1 MKVLVVADSHMYRT
15 PDGKT
20 WCQGITGSEFFSR
33 YTQVFEEV
41 SVACRVQNVDS
52 VDTAKYLRVDN
63 EKIHVFAMPFARGT
77 KEYLKQIGAFWK
89 AAKAASKDCD
99 CAIFRVPSV
108 LSFIVHKAYK
118 RTGKPFAIEVVADPD
133 KAYTGAARML
143 FTADL
148 KKIAKEA
155 NGASYVTRWFL
166 QKKYPNTAGIS
177 GETDRYFES
186 YYSSID
192 LYPDFLGEPKK
203 YANGKHSFVIT
214 HTANKSASFVKGQ
227 DVLMRAVGR
236 VVAEGWDVR
245 IRFIGDTE
253 IRDQYAA
260 IAKSAGIEDRVS
272 FTGMLSGKDQ
282 IRKNLIESDL
292 FVLPTKAEGL
302 PRSII
307 EAMAV
312 GLPCVSAPVDGVPEL
327 LKPEYMVEQSD
338 DRALAEKII
347 SLLSDPLEM
356 ERMSAENLENA
367 KEYLHDNLALRRNE
381 FYSKLYRLSEK

>member
-1 MKVLVVADSHMYRT
+1 MKVLVVADSHMFRT

-20 WCQGITGSEFFSR
+20 WCQGITGRDFFSR

-41 SVACRVQNVDS
+41 SVACRVQDVDS
-52 VDTAKYLRVDN
+52 VDTTKYLRVDDDR
-63 EKIHVFAMPFARGT
+63 IHVFAMPFARGT
-77 KEYLKQIGAFWK
+77 KEYLMQIGAFLK
-89 AAKAASKDCD
+89 AAKEASGDCD

-108 LSFIVHKAYK
+108 LSFIVHMAYK
-118 RTGKPFAIEVVADPD
+118 RTGKPYSIEVVADPD
-133 KAYTGAARML
+133 KAYTGAARVL
-143 FTADL
+143 FTAAL
-148 KKIAKEA
+148 KKMAKEA
-155 NGASYVTRWFL
+155 NGASYVTRRFL
-166 QKKYPNTAGIS
+166 QEKYPNTAGLS
-177 GETDRYFES
+177 GETKQYFES

-203 YANGKHSFVIT
+203 YPGDKRSFVIT

-236 VVAEGWDVR
+236 VVAKGWDVS

-253 IRDQYAA
+253 IHDQYDA
-260 IAKSAGIEDRVS
+260 IAREAGISDRVT
-272 FTGMLSGKDQ
+272 FTGMLSGKDL

-312 GLPCVSAPVDGVPEL
+312 GLPCISAPVDGVPEL
-327 LKPEYMVEQSD
+327 LKPEYLVEQSD
-338 DRALAEKII
+338 DAALADKIV
-347 SLLSDPLEM
+347 SLLSNPMEL

-367 KEYLHDNLALRRNE
+367 KEYLHDNLVLRRNE
-381 FYSKLYRLSEK
+381 FYGKLYRLSE